1 MPKVKTR
8 KSAVKRF
15 KVSGSGKLLRR
26 QAGQKHLLT
35 KKRRRRIRALKGTD
49 DVHPTDMDRVI
60 EQLPYLKYAR

>member
-15 KVSGSGKLLRR
+15 KLSGSGKLLRR

-49 DVHPTDMDRVI
+49 DVHATDMDRVI
-60 EQLPYLKYAR
+60 EQLPYLKYAL